1 MRRKISGLELKLPA
15 TPWDDVS
22 DRSVQQVQSVR
33 GRVPVLNVGY
43 VGSEELARSIAKLG
57 DVRDIESYVY
67 KEIID
72 SETRIISLLRP
83 LKFPD
88 SIRPLLSVLNVA
100 KAGLVEITK
109 VDAALGE
116 ILVSFGCA
124 GITDGIVVINPEDG
138 GWVDPDQVRVI
149 LSQAGLP
156 WTVLEGNTDSH
167 DIRETLLK
175 FLSVERNSVSEALV
189 IPIDQHF
196 VVQGIGLVGIGY
208 VQSGSVSKHD
218 AIESHPAGDF
228 GIVRSLQVMDDDV
241 DTAVTGDRVGLA
253 LRNLKEESLHKG
265 CMIVHQDSD
274 TIESHESSR
283 FRLIEAP
290 FQKRELSLDDVVH
303 AAVDLQFNVGR
314 VREVEE
320 DSVLIDW
327 ESPLLLRK
335 RGTGPILI
343 VHLDAVPMRIMGIAS
358 EMASV

>member
-1 MRRKISGLELKLPA
+1 MRRKSSGIGLKPPA
-15 TPWDDVS
+15 TPWDDGRN
-22 DRSVQQVQSVR
+22 RSVQQGQSGR
-33 GRVPVLNVGY
+33 GRMPVLNVGY

-67 KEIID
+67 KEMVD

-156 WTVLEGNTDSH
+156 WIVLEGNPDSH

-175 FLSVERNSVSEALV
+175 FLSVEKNSVSDALV

-218 AIESHPAGDF
+218 AIESHPAGDC

-283 FRLIEAP
+283 FRLIDAP
-290 FQKRELSLDDVVH
+290 FQKRVLSLDDVVH
-303 AAVDLQFNVGR
+303 AAADLQFNVGR

-358 EMASV
+358 EMTSV